1 MSEQNMRLTK
11 WVGTILLLLGVT
23 LNTLNTPQWQ
33 EIVYPY
39 NLYVSLAGSFSLLI
53 VARVQKDVPYQMLN
67 LIVMVMYLVGI
78 WNSFCPIHETHI
90 FVELEIWPF
99 IQNHTHIHP
108 LH

>member
-1 MSEQNMRLTK
+1 MSDKNMKLVK
-11 WVGTILLLLGVT
+11 WIGTALLLLGVT

-39 NLYVSLAGSFSLLI
+39 NLYVSLAGSLSLLI
-53 VARVQKDVPYQMLN
+53 VARVQKDIPYQVLN
-67 LIVMVMYLVGI
+67 LVVMVMYIIGI
-78 WNSFCPIHETHI
+78 WNAWCPIHEAHI

-99 IQNHTHIHP
+99 ITNHTYIHP